1 MSVQPQDQVKWFD
14 FLFGMSWK
22 DPASDRRALSIEPG
36 ETLITVTSGGCNTL
50 TLFLKHPAK
59 ICAVDNNPTQS
70 YLLELKRAAI
80 RRFDGEE
87 LRAFLG
93 LTSSDKRMH
102 NFDRLR
108 GNLSKAALRYWVSK
122 PHMLRH
128 GVMNAGRYES
138 FIPLFS
144 RAVGIV
150 QGKKRVEGL
159 FLCEALEKQQ
169 ADFDSRW
176 STVRWRLLFKLD
188 RS

>member
-1 MSVQPQDQVKWFD
+1 
-14 FLFGMSWK
+14 
-22 DPASDRRALSIEPG
+22 
-36 ETLITVTSGGCNTL
+36 
-50 TLFLKHPAK
+50 
-59 ICAVDNNPTQS
+59 
-70 YLLELKRAAI
+70 
-80 RRFDGEE
+80 
-87 LRAFLG
+87 
-93 LTSSDKRMH
+93 MH

-108 GNLSKAALRYWVSK
+108 GNLSKAALRYWVSN

-159 FLCEALEKQQ
+159 FLCETLEKQQ

-188 RS
+188 RSQLLLDLRVGVKARWSVAAQCLPNVCMRCEFPSLFHCGVSRILNCPYCSAVSRKSLSI